1 MIKSAGYLSLILGI
15 VLPTTVN
22 LATISPQPNNLVISP
37 KKISLNFPD
46 VPDGEPPTSTAGGGT
61 RGTIF
66 DTPTGEPR
74 GILLSSPDCS
84 VFMELPPTV
93 SRIISR

>member
-37 KKISLNFPD
+37 KEISLNFPD
-46 VPDGEPPTSTAGGGT
+46 VPDGEPPNGKSQCKITSMGFI
-61 RGTIF
+61 TIK
-66 DTPTGEPR
+66 
-74 GILLSSPDCS
+74 
-84 VFMELPPTV
+84 
-93 SRIISR
+93 